1 MTVEAKGLEELK
13 SLVTSNYPEPEAW
26 ELVKSAYDFALQ
38 AHSGQKRI
46 SGEMYINHPL
56 GVAGILAELGLDP
69 ITVVGG
75 LLHDV
80 VEDTDVTIEQVKKE
94 FGSEI
99 SLLVDGVTKLGQLEF
114 KTKEERK
121 AETLRKMF
129 LSMAQDIRV
138 VLIKLADRNHNL
150 RTLDHLN
157 SYKQREIARETLDI
171 YAPLAHRL
179 GIYKIKGEMEDLAFR
194 HLQEEEYYDLV
205 EKLAKKRRERED
217 FLNNAIETLEKNLQ
231 DSNIPAEIQGRP
243 KHLYSI
249 YMKMKEQ
256 NKELSEIYDLTAIRV
271 IVDSVQDCY
280 AALGVVHTIWRP
292 IPGRFKDFIALPKP
306 NMYQSL
312 HTTVVGAEN
321 ELIEIQIRT
330 WEMHRTAEYGIAAH
344 WTYKE
349 KNKDDQKFSEKLTW
363 LRHLMEWQQ
372 ESRDAIEFMD
382 NIKLDLFTD
391 EVFVFTPKG
400 DVIDLPA
407 GSITIDFAYRIHTD
421 VGNGCV
427 GCRVNGRLVPLDYKL
442 QTGDIVEIITSKHG
456 SPSRDWLNMVK
467 TSTARSNI
475 RSWLKKEK
483 REENV
488 ERGKELL
495 EKEIRRQKADP
506 RQLLKDDLL
515 KDVCQRFNFVSIED
529 IYAGIGYGGI
539 TTHQVI
545 GRLKE
550 NYRKKYGDEEEPAI
564 PEIKKTRKQ
573 EPSSRQGVR
582 IYGMDNIMLRFAQCC
597 NPVPGDEILGVVTVG
612 RGVSVH
618 QQDCANLKN
627 QNVDPERLV
636 QVSWV
641 ETPDTYF
648 SVKIE
653 VLAKDRPK
661 LLADVIFMVSESKVN
676 ITAVKGSTDKSGN
689 STIYLTLMVKHL
701 DHLHHVM
708 NRIKKVEDVYEVR
721 RSQTI
726 TQNN

>member
-249 YMKMKEQ
+249 YMKMKE
-256 NKELSEIYDLTAIRV
+256 
-271 IVDSVQDCY
+271 
-280 AALGVVHTIWRP
+280 
-292 IPGRFKDFIALPKP
+292 
-306 NMYQSL
+306 
-312 HTTVVGAEN
+312 
-321 ELIEIQIRT
+321 
-330 WEMHRTAEYGIAAH
+330 
-344 WTYKE
+344 
-349 KNKDDQKFSEKLTW
+349 
-363 LRHLMEWQQ
+363 
-372 ESRDAIEFMD
+372 
-382 NIKLDLFTD
+382 
-391 EVFVFTPKG
+391 
-400 DVIDLPA
+400 
-407 GSITIDFAYRIHTD
+407 
-421 VGNGCV
+421 
-427 GCRVNGRLVPLDYKL
+427 
-442 QTGDIVEIITSKHG
+442 
-456 SPSRDWLNMVK
+456 
-467 TSTARSNI
+467 
-475 RSWLKKEK
+475 
-483 REENV
+483 
-488 ERGKELL
+488 
-495 EKEIRRQKADP
+495 
-506 RQLLKDDLL
+506 
-515 KDVCQRFNFVSIED
+515 
-529 IYAGIGYGGI
+529 
-539 TTHQVI
+539 
-545 GRLKE
+545 
-550 NYRKKYGDEEEPAI
+550 
-564 PEIKKTRKQ
+564 
-573 EPSSRQGVR
+573 
-582 IYGMDNIMLRFAQCC
+582 
-597 NPVPGDEILGVVTVG
+597 
-612 RGVSVH
+612 
-618 QQDCANLKN
+618 
-627 QNVDPERLV
+627 
-636 QVSWV
+636 
-641 ETPDTYF
+641 
-648 SVKIE
+648 
-653 VLAKDRPK
+653 
-661 LLADVIFMVSESKVN
+661 
-676 ITAVKGSTDKSGN
+676 
-689 STIYLTLMVKHL
+689 
-701 DHLHHVM
+701 
-708 NRIKKVEDVYEVR
+708 
-721 RSQTI
+721 
-726 TQNN
+726 